1 MAWQEA
7 YGRQHSSSAGRSL
20 PVRAGQPPA
29 LLLGES
35 QTRSVPP
42 MSKRSAVL
50 ARLGC
55 GALFCLAPLL
65 LAGCERK
72 VSEESRRLDQLDL
85 KIQQLESRLNRLS
98 IQKPPSGPQKGDS
111 KLPAGAIKS
120 LTYRTTPASNRLRI
134 YWADGS
140 QSDLECTQEQATL
153 ACG

>member
-1 MAWQEA
+1 
-7 YGRQHSSSAGRSL
+7 
-20 PVRAGQPPA
+20 
-29 LLLGES
+29 
-35 QTRSVPP
+35 

-55 GALFCLAPLL
+55 GALCCLAPLW

-98 IQKPPSGPQKGDS
+98 LQKPPAAPAKADS